1 MGSIHD
7 RFGSFDPMSDDRVL
21 CIPNI
26 SEGRDSAIIDGI
38 VASLSAHDVEVA
50 VGRTRCRLQSDL

>member
-1 MGSIHD
+1 MN

-26 SEGRDSAIIDGI
+26 SEDGTRPSSME
-38 VASLSAHDVEVA
+38 SLPLFQRMMSSCCQLNQMPTTI
-50 VGRTRCRLQSDL
+50 GL